1 MPELPDIAAY
11 IAALEPRVMGLPL
24 EGVRLASPFL
34 LRTTT
39 PALTEARE
47 ELCANCGEWESA

>member
-24 EGVRLASPFL
+24 EGVRRASPACAQWT
-34 LRTTT
+34 R
-39 PALTEARE
+39 EA
-47 ELCANCGEWESA
+47 